1 MSMQPFLGKP
11 PESHTPDG
19 KPAKKS
25 HKRDY
30 RVAVIVGVVVLA
42 AGYGIASVIGGDATP
57 RKRVMDTVALR
68 LVPPPPPPPKQE
80 PPPPPPKLVEKQKID
95 PPVDKPETPKP
106 MDAPPPGPLALDAKG
121 GAGSDSF
128 GLGGKQGGADYTG
141 GGGTRYGH
149 YSILMQSQI
158 KRALADFQKLA
169 GTKYSGTV
177 RIHLT
182 ANGGISSVEVLRMN
196 SDSDVNGLVQQAIAT
211 ISSFSEAPPADMPTT
226 VVLKVNSATGG
237 A

>member
-1 MSMQPFLGKP
+1 MNTFQGRP
-11 PESHTPDG
+11 PENNQPS
-19 KPAKKS
+19 KKS

-68 LVPPPPPPPKQE
+68 LVPPPPPKQE

-95 PPVDKPETPKP
+95 PPVDKPEAPKP
-106 MDAPPPGPLALDAKG
+106 VDAPPPGPLALDAKG

-128 GLGGKQGGADYTG
+128 GLGGKPGGADYTG
-141 GGGTRYGH
+141 GGGTRFGH
-149 YSILMQSQI
+149 YSILMQSQV
-158 KRALADFQKLA
+158 KRALAEYQKLA
-169 GTKYSGTV
+169 GVKYSGTV

-182 ANGGISSVEVLRMN
+182 ANGGISSVEVLRMS
-196 SDSDVNGLVQQAIAT
+196 SDSDVNGLVQQAITT
-211 ISSFSEAPPADMPTT
+211 ISSFSEAPPADMPST

>member
-1 MSMQPFLGKP
+1 MSMTPFLGKP
-11 PESHTPDG
+11 PENNPG
-19 KPAKKS
+19 KKG

-30 RVAVIVGVVVLA
+30 RVAVIVAVAVLA
-42 AGYGIASVIGGDATP
+42 AGYGIASVIGGDHTP

-68 LVPPPPPPPKQE
+68 LVPPPPPPKQE

-95 PPVDKPETPKP
+95 PPIDKPETPKP
-106 MDAPPPGPLALDAKG
+106 QDAPPPGPLALDAKG

-141 GGGTRYGH
+141 GGGTPYGH
-149 YSILMQSQI
+149 YAILMQSQI
-158 KRALADFQKLA
+158 KRALAEYQKLA
-169 GTKYSGTV
+169 GVKYSGTV

-182 ANGGISSVEVLRMN
+182 ANGGISSVEILRMN
-196 SDSDVNGLVQQAIAT
+196 SDSDVSSLVQQAIAT
-211 ISSFSEAPPADMPTT
+211 MSSFSEAPPGEMPKS